1 MALDMHVGVVG
12 HARIAALVGGDG
24 LVALAA
30 EPIDRPDLSGAVY
43 RAKIIRRDATA
54 GFTIVDLGDR
64 EAMLP
69 GASPSTAIF
78 LVQVRRAARDGKRPE
93 ATTDI
98 ILPGRFL
105 MAAPTL
111 SDVKTS
117 SRLRNAKTQ
126 RDRAVRL
133 GLTAGWILRQSFAE
147 ASDADIDADAQRLS
161 ALVQRLA
168 DGGVPGPVLPPHPVW
183 SRVVLD
189 EGAPAQVY
197 APADLALAVRADLR
211 ALGLD
216 PPFAGDP
223 CDLEELTAP
232 LRTPEVALP
241 RGGRLTIEPTRALI
255 AIDVDAGAAGAEA
268 ANTAAVDAVA
278 RQLRLRNIGGIVVI
292 DLVSQRSD
300 WRPVIDRFRRAL
312 AEDPARTT
320 IAGGVSPLGLL
331 QLSRER
337 RGLSLAEALDESPRV
352 VETSPNG

>member
-1 MALDMHVGVVG
+1 M
-12 HARIAALVGGDG
+12 AALVGEDG
-24 LVALAA
+24 LIALAA
-30 EPIDRPDLSGAVY
+30 EPTDQPDITGAVY
-43 RAKIIRRDATA
+43 RTKVVRKHATA
-54 GFTIVDLGDR
+54 DATIVDLGDR
-64 EAMLP
+64 EAILP
-69 GASPSTAIF
+69 GAAPSKATF

-105 MAAPTL
+105 MAAPAL

-126 RDRAVRL
+126 RDRAARL
-133 GLTAGWILRQSFAE
+133 GLTEGWILRRSFAE
-147 ASDADIDADAQRLS
+147 ASDADIDADARRLGV
-161 ALVQRLA
+161 LVRRLA
-168 DGGVPGPVLPPHPVW
+168 DGGMPGPVLPPHPVW

-189 EGAPAQVY
+189 DGAPGQVY
-197 APADLALAVRADLR
+197 APADLSRTVRSDLA

-216 PPFAGDP
+216 PPIVGAPG
-223 CDLEELTAP
+223 DLEDLIAP

-255 AIDVDAGAAGAEA
+255 AIDVDAGGAGAEA
-268 ANTAAVDAVA
+268 ANAAAVDAVA

-300 WRPVIDRFRRAL
+300 WRPIIDRFRRAL

-337 RGLSLAEALDESPRV
+337 RGLSLAEALDEPPRV
-352 VETSPNG
+352 VDT

>member
-1 MALDMHVGVVG
+1 MALDLHVGVVG
-12 HARIAALVGGDG
+12 RARIAALVDDSG

-30 EPIDRPDLSGAVY
+30 EPIEQPDITGGIY
-43 RAKIIRRDATA
+43 RAKIVRRGATA
-54 GFTIVDLGDR
+54 GATIVDLGDR
-64 EAMLP
+64 EAVLP
-69 GASPSTAIF
+69 GAPPSRTTL

-105 MAAPTL
+105 MAAPAL

-126 RDRAVRL
+126 RDRAAQL
-133 GLTAGWILRQSFAE
+133 GLTEGWILRRSFAE
-147 ASDADIDADAQRLS
+147 ANDADIDADAQRLS
-161 ALVQRLA
+161 TLVQRLEA
-168 DGGVPGPVLPPHPVW
+168 GGMPGLVLRPHPVW

-189 EGAPAQVY
+189 DGAPAQVY
-197 APADLALAVRADLR
+197 ALADLSRSVRTDLA

-216 PPFAGDP
+216 PPFAGP
-223 CDLEELTAP
+223 PRDLEDLIAP

-255 AIDVDAGAAGAEA
+255 AIDVDAGSAGAEA
-268 ANTAAVDAVA
+268 ANAAAVDAVA
-278 RQLRLRNIGGIVVI
+278 HQLRLRNIGGIVVI

-312 AEDPARTT
+312 TEDPARTT

-337 RGLSLAEALDESPRV
+337 RGLSLAEALDELPRV
-352 VETSPNG
+352 VET